1 MHGSSKKAM
10 AKMLRDSI
18 ATRISNIVSA
28 VLLLYC
34 FQPFQIASLADQKIS
49 RDKAAG
55 LDSLMLLVDLGHH
68 QEALSVYESL
78 SPDDKKT
85 PQSVLLSARI
95 YTGLGQLRTAKEKFV
110 EYISLKPGDNR
121 PYLGLGL
128 ISGREGNFKE
138 AILMFEK
145 AINIDPRSAKAYS
158 DRGVARGAIGK
169 TKESVKDFDRAISLD
184 PRYADAYR
192 NRGIARDLL
201 GDAVG
206 ACADWRAAAALG
218 QDDPARWVRNQCK

>member
-1 MHGSSKKAM
+1 M
-10 AKMLRDSI
+10 ARMLRGSI
-18 ATRISNIVSA
+18 TARISKFVSTI
-28 VLLLYC
+28 LILYC

-49 RDKAAG
+49 GDKVVG
-55 LDSLMLLVDLGHH
+55 LDSLMLLVDLGRH

-85 PQSVLLSARI
+85 PESVLQSARI
-95 YTGLGQLRTAKEKFV
+95 NTGLGQLRTAKEKFV

-192 NRGIARDLL
+192 NRGIAREGLKNL
-201 GDAVG
+201 PA
-206 ACADWRAAAALG
+206 ACSDWSIAAALG
-218 QDDPARWVRNQCK
+218 QDDPARWVKSQCK